1 LVQAVK
7 AISHTRNNYLSAMY
21 HRLAGRIGKNKA
33 TIAVAHAILV
43 IIYHM
48 LKDGTTYQD
57 LGANYHEKIN
67 MKATVKRSVKRL
79 EALGFIVSL
88 EARNP
93 AV

>member
-1 LVQAVK
+1 
-7 AISHTRNNYLSAMY
+7 
-21 HRLAGRIGKNKA
+21 
-33 TIAVAHAILV
+33 VAHAILV

-48 LKDGTTYQD
+48 LKDGTSYQD

-79 EALGFIVSL
+79 EALGFIVTL
-88 EARNP
+88 EAQKP